1 MIMRKCY
8 AKVERRQFIVDMMM
22 TPTLT
27 TTTMKQRM
35 TELCKN
41 RTNERNSPQKYFS
54 HQKICGTMSLSKG
67 NSYCQLHYSITACYF
82 RKASV
87 KVCKRTVL
95 YKAI

>member
-8 AKVERRQFIVDMMM
+8 AKVERRQYIVDMMM

-41 RTNERNSPQKYFS
+41 RTNEINGPQKYLF
-54 HQKICGTMSLSKG
+54 I
-67 NSYCQLHYSITACYF
+67 
-82 RKASV
+82 RKYV
-87 KVCKRTVL
+87 VQC
-95 YKAI
+95 I